1 MKKILIIF
9 GHPRFENSKV
19 HSSLI
24 EAASKLENITI
35 QDLYEQYPNF
45 NINVAHQQQ
54 LLLEH
59 DVVILQHPVYWYSC
73 PPIIKQWIDLVLTYG
88 WAYGVGGNK
97 LEGKL
102 MCNVVSTGGSTTAYS
117 MEGSHQHTLLEFF
130 LPFKQTA
137 KLCKLTYLPPFAIQG
152 SHRLTETE
160 LQKVGLHY
168 QQILKMLQ
176 NDSINSSSDF
186 SNLTLLNE
194 FLKSI

>member
-19 HSSLI
+19 HTTLLK
-24 EAASKLENITI
+24 AASGLENVTI
-35 QDLYEQYPNF
+35 EDLYEKYPNF

-59 DVVILQHPVYWYSC
+59 DIIILQHPVYWYSC

-97 LEGKL
+97 LEGKVML
-102 MCNVVSTGGSTTAYS
+102 NVVSTGGSTTAYTK
-117 MEGSHQHTLLEFF
+117 EGSHQHTLLEFF

-137 KLCKLTYLPPFAIQG
+137 MLCKLMYLPPFAVQG
-152 SHRLTETE
+152 SHRLTEVE
-160 LQKVGLHY
+160 LNQIGVQY
-168 QQILKMLQ
+168 QQILQMMQ
-176 NDSINSSSDF
+176 NDTINASIDF
-186 SNLTLLNE
+186 SNNALLND
-194 FLKSI
+194 FITNK

>member
-19 HSSLI
+19 HSLLLKAVS
-24 EAASKLENITI
+24 SLENITI

-73 PPIIKQWIDLVLTYG
+73 PPIIKQWIDLVLSYG

-102 MCNVVSTGGSTTAYS
+102 LCNVVSTGGSITAYS
-117 MEGSHQHTLLEFF
+117 KEGSHQHTLLEFF

-160 LQKVGLHY
+160 LQKLGLQY

-176 NDSINSSSDF
+176 NDDINTSSDY
-186 SNLTLLNE
+186 SNVTLLNE